1 MLLDTK
7 LDKILIN
14 MINQEALQKK
24 IGWKPH
30 EHQLEVLEKL
40 DKRIIV
46 ICAGRRFGKS
56 AICAYIALLAVLEPN
71 KKIWIVSPTYDLS
84 QKVFNYLVRWFGKVA
99 PSQMKGVSYR
109 PFPRLK
115 TAQSS
120 LVECKSTENP
130 TSLLGDE
137 PDLIIIDEAARC
149 PKRIWEA
156 YLFPAT
162 ASRQGK
168 AIMISTPKGKNWFY
182 HQAIQARED
191 EAFFTFP
198 SNSNPT
204 FKPEEWERAQKMLPQ
219 DVFSQ
224 EYKAEFLDDAA
235 SVFRGLDKI
244 IKDNSLSDC
253 QSGHYYVAGVDLGK
267 HSDFTVI
274 TVVDTYSN
282 NVVYIDR
289 FNDMDW
295 NIQKARIK
303 MAAER
308 YNNARII
315 IDSTGIGDPISDDLK
330 AKGLIIDDF
339 RYTNKSKQQLIEKL
353 SIFIE
358 QQLINIPNNDLL
370 IDELQS
376 FGYNMTDSGKI
387 TYSAP
392 SGSHDD
398 MVNSLALAV
407 WGIMGKVHPVTALQ
421 EQLKKG
427 AKKTHK
433 SIF

>member
-1 MLLDTK
+1 MIDQSK
-7 LDKILIN
+7 LQD
-14 MINQEALQKK
+14 K
-24 IGWKPH
+24 IGWHPH
-30 EHQLEVLEKL
+30 ECQEEVLKVL

-46 ICAGRRFGKS
+46 INAGRRFGKS
-56 AICAYIALLAVLEPN
+56 AICAYIALLAVLEPG
-71 KKIWIVSPTYDLS
+71 KKIWVVSPTYDLS

-109 PFPRLK
+109 PYPRLK

-137 PDLIIIDEAARC
+137 PDLIIIDEASRC

-168 AIMISTPKGKNWFY
+168 AIMISTPHGKNWFY
-182 HQAIQARED
+182 HQHVMAKED
-191 EAFFTFP
+191 GAAFTFP
-198 SNSNPT
+198 SNANPT
-204 FKPEEWERAQKMLPQ
+204 FKQEEWDRAKKMLPA

-224 EYKAEFLDDAA
+224 EYEAKFLDDAA
-235 SVFRGLDKI
+235 AVFRGLDKI
-244 IKDNSLSDC
+244 IKDNCLCDV
-253 QSGHYYVAGVDLGK
+253 QKNHYYVIGVDLGK

-274 TVVDTYSN
+274 TVVDTQTN
-282 NVVYIDR
+282 DVVYIDR
-289 FNDMDW
+289 FNAMDW
-295 NIQKARIK
+295 NIQKSRIK
-303 MAAER
+303 MAADR
-308 YNNARII
+308 YNNGRVI
-315 IDSTGIGDPISDDLK
+315 IDSTGVGDPISDDLK
-330 AKGLIIDDF
+330 AKGMMVDDF

-353 SIFIE
+353 SLFIE
-358 QQLINIPNNDLL
+358 QQLINIPPNETLL
-370 IDELQS
+370 DELQS
-376 FGYNMTDSGKI
+376 FGYNLTDSGKI

-407 WGIMGKVHPVTALQ
+407 WGIIGKVHPQTVLQ
-421 EQLKKG
+421 EQLKK
-427 AKKTHK
+427 AKKITNK
-433 SIF
+433 SLI

>member
-1 MLLDTK
+1 
-7 LDKILIN
+7 
-14 MINQEALQKK
+14 MIDQTILQKK
-24 IGWKPH
+24 IKWFPH
-30 EHQLEVLEKL
+30 ARQEEVLKVL
-40 DKRIIV
+40 DKRVIV

-56 AICAYIALLAVLEPN
+56 AICAYIALLALLQPN

-84 QKVFNYLVRWFGKVA
+84 LKVFNYLVRWFGVVA
-99 PSQMKGVSYR
+99 PSQMKGVQYR
-109 PFPRLK
+109 PYPRIK

-137 PDLIIIDEAARC
+137 PDLIIVDEASRC
-149 PKRIWEA
+149 PKNVWEA

-168 AIMISTPKGKNWFY
+168 TIMISTPNGKNWFY
-182 HQAIQARED
+182 HEGLKAKED
-191 EAFFTFP
+191 GAFFTFP
-198 SNSNPT
+198 SKDNPT
-204 FKPEEWERAQKMLPQ
+204 FKEEEWDRAKKMLPQ

-224 EYKAEFLDDAA
+224 EYEAKFLDDAA
-235 SVFRGLDKI
+235 AVFRGLEKVI
-244 IKDNSLSDC
+244 NDNCLSDV
-253 QSGHYYVAGVDLGK
+253 QQGHYYIAGVDLGK

-274 TVVDTYSN
+274 TVIDTYNN
-282 NVVYIDR
+282 NVVFIDR
-289 FNDMDW
+289 FNDLDW

-303 MAAER
+303 IAAER

-315 IDSTGIGDPISDDLK
+315 LDSTGLGDPICDDLR
-330 AKGLIIDDF
+330 AKGLVVDDF
-339 RYTNKSKQQLIEKL
+339 HYTNKGKQQLVEKL

-358 QQLINIPNNDLL
+358 QQLINIPPNPQL
-370 IDELQS
+370 IDEIQS
-376 FGYNMTDSGKI
+376 FGYNITDTGKI

-407 WGIMGKVHPVTALQ
+407 WGIIGKVHPTTILQ
-421 EQLKKG
+421 NELKKG
-427 AKKTHK
+427 RKV
-433 SIF
+433 SRSLI